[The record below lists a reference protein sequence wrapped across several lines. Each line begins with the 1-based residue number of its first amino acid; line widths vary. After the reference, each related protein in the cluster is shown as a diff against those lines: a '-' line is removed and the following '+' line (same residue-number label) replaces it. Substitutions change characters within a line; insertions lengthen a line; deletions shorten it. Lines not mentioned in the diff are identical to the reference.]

1 MRCIRRRMI
10 VTNRLSALVALFLMF
25 GFSGCGGASQTSVS
39 GQPDQWVRGKSLSI
53 RISFTEGKIG
63 IRNDNGKEA
72 RVIPMTVRGWYKTF
86 GQKEITMRSG
96 QIEVLK
102 PGEQLALS
110 IPPFLQM
117 EPPPGGLFT
126 EEALDKLQVELGPP
140 GAREVFTVQAK
151 P

>member
-1 MRCIRRRMI
+1 MRCIRRRMT
-10 VTNRLSALVALFLMF
+10 VTNRLSVLAASILMF

-39 GQPDQWVRGKSLSI
+39 GQPDQWVRGKNLSV
-53 RISFTEGKIG
+53 RISFTENKVG
-63 IRNDNGKEA
+63 IRNDNDKEA

-96 QIEVLK
+96 ETEVLK
-102 PGEQLALS
+102 PGEQLSLS

-117 EPPPGGLFT
+117 QPPPGGLAT
-126 EEALDKLQVELGPP
+126 QEALEKLQVELGP
-140 GAREVFTVQAK
+140 ANAKEVFTVQAK